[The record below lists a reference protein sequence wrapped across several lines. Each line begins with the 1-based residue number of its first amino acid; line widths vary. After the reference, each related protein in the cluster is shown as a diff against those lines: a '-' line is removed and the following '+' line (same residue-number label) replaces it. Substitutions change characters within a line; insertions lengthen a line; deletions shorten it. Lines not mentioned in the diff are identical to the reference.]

1 MFSSGKIDSIAKQ
14 GDRWIIHSVSPN
26 FFTKKISIDP
36 SWNLFL
42 SDNTE
47 MLFEYPLGKMQSA
60 RYCSIESALILQE
73 GFQWSPSPGFHS
85 TYLLLTNKNPFTFRF
100 VAESIQSYK
109 LEETQIEHGIQ
120 IVFHDD
126 IPTLYNPPVSWEL
139 FTLSKQAAQFALTP
153 DFEKLM
159 GLPLLRDVD
168 LYDHQ
173 VKTVKTVLQRF
184 RGRGLLCDEVGLGKT
199 VEACLTL
206 LELIIRKLVRR
217 TLILTPPSLVSQ
229 WQGELQRKFGLQFA
243 TYDDTSFKELGEQA
257 WHTQD
262 HIIASYH
269 TAKLEP
275 YRSWISREQWDMV
288 IIDEAH
294 HLRNNKTVLW
304 KFASSL
310 QKKYILLL
318 TATPMQNNLDD
329 LFNLVTLLK
338 PGLLNTAKNFK
349 KKFVNKNNDFDI
361 KNIDQLHTL
370 VAECM
375 VRNRRATIAVNFT
388 KRFARTFRVTP
399 SAEEESLYQEVTEF
413 VKIRLK
419 EEKTSL
425 SRISLLSLQKLMGS
439 FPKGIISL
447 LYQILEAKRIADKD
461 RELLLTLIKKAE
473 ELNELTKVKRLLF
486 LLTEFSDKIVIFT
499 QFRATQEYLY
509 KSLEASGHSAVLFH
523 GSLTRMQ
530 KEEAIRLFREEK
542 RVLISTDSGSEG
554 RNLQFCNAIC
564 NFDLPWNPMR
574 IEQRIGR
581 ISRLGQTRDVHI
593 FNMVNANTIE
603 DDVLRILETKINLFE
618 QVIGE
623 MDMIVGNLEDD
634 REFEDMVIDIWIQS
648 DDKQQFSGEIEKFG
662 DRLMLAKEAYLL
674 QQAREDKLFGDK
686 FMARD

>member
-1 MFSSGKIDSIAKQ
+1 MDTITKP
-14 GDRWIIHSVSPN
+14 GDRWVIHSIPPHL
-26 FFTKKISIDP
+26 FMQKIPIDT
-36 SWNLFL
+36 SWNLLL
-42 SDNTE
+42 SDHTE
-47 MLFEYPLGKMQSA
+47 ILFEYPVGKIQAA
-60 RYCSIESALILQE
+60 RYCCTAGALLLQE
-73 GFQWSPSPGFHS
+73 GFKWSPASADPHS
-85 TYLLLTNKNPFTFRF
+85 TYLLLTGKNPFTFRF
-100 VAESIQSYK
+100 VSEPVKSHPIDESH
-109 LEETQIEHGIQ
+109 TEHGIQ

-126 IPTLYNPPVSWEL
+126 IPTLYTPPVSWEL
-139 FTLSKQAAQFALTP
+139 FTLSRQASLFALTP

-168 LYDHQ
+168 LYEHQ

-199 VEACLTL
+199 VEACLIL
-206 LELIIRKLVRR
+206 LELIVRKLVRR
-217 TLILTPPSLVSQ
+217 TLILTPPSLVTQ

-243 TYDDTSFKELGEQA
+243 AYDDVNFKELGEQA
-257 WHTQD
+257 WNMHD

-275 YRSWISREQWDMV
+275 HRSWISREQWDMV

-294 HLRNNKTVLW
+294 HLRNGKTILW

-329 LFNLVTLLK
+329 LYNLVTLLK

-349 KKFVNKNNDFDI
+349 KQFINKNNDFDV
-361 KNIDQLHTL
+361 KNIDQLHSL

-388 KRFARTFRVTP
+388 KRFARTFRTTP
-399 SAEEESLYQEVTEF
+399 SAEEEILYQEVTEF
-413 VKIRLK
+413 VKTRLR
-419 EEKTSL
+419 EEKSSL

-439 FPKGIISL
+439 FPKGIIPL
-447 LYQILEAKRIADKD
+447 LNQMLEAKRIAEKD
-461 RELLLTLIKKAE
+461 REGLLALIKKAE
-473 ELNELTKVKRLLF
+473 QLNDFMKVKRLLS
-486 LLTEFSDKIVIFT
+486 LLKEFPDKMVVFT
-499 QFRATQEYLY
+499 QFRSTQEHLY
-509 KSLEASGHSAVLFH
+509 KSLEASGYSTALFH

-530 KEEAIRLFREEK
+530 KEEAIRTFREEK

-603 DDVLRILETKINLFE
+603 DDVLRILEAKINLFE

-623 MDMIVGNLEDD
+623 MDMIVGNLEED
-634 REFEDMVIDIWIQS
+634 REFEDMIIDIWIRS

-662 DRLMLAKEAYLL
+662 DRLVQAKEEYLL

-686 FMARD
+686 FMAKD

>member
-1 MFSSGKIDSIAKQ
+1 MNNIANP
-14 GDRWIIHSVSPN
+14 GDRWVIYSVSPHI
-26 FFTKKISIDP
+26 FTQIISLDP
-36 SWNLFL
+36 SWNLLL
-42 SDNTE
+42 SDDTKI
-47 MLFEYPLGKMQSA
+47 LFEYPPGKIQA
-60 RYCSIESALILQE
+60 AEYCSIKGALILQE
-73 GFQWSPSPGFHS
+73 GFKWASADVPHH
-85 TYLLLTNKNPFTFRF
+85 TYLLLTDQNPFTFRF
-100 VAESIQSYK
+100 ISEPMQAHVVHESS
-109 LEETQIEHGIQ
+109 TEHGIQ
-120 IVFHDD
+120 IVFHND
-126 IPTLYNPPVSWEL
+126 IPTLYTPPVSWEL
-139 FTLSKQAAQFALTP
+139 FTLSRKAAMFALTP

-168 LYDHQ
+168 LYEHQ
-173 VKTVKTVLQRF
+173 VRTVKTVLQRF

-199 VEACLTL
+199 VEACLIL
-206 LELIIRKLVRR
+206 LELIVRKLVRR
-217 TLILTPPSLVSQ
+217 TLILTPPSLVTQ

-243 TYDDTSFKELGEQA
+243 TYDDAGFKEMGENA
-257 WHTQD
+257 WKTHN

-294 HLRNNKTVLW
+294 HLRNSKTVLW

-329 LFNLVTLLK
+329 LYNLVTLLK

-349 KKFVNKNNDFDI
+349 KQFVHKNDDFNV
-361 KNIDQLHTL
+361 KNLDQLHNL
-370 VAECM
+370 IAECM
-375 VRNRRATIAVNFT
+375 VRNRRATISVNFT
-388 KRFARTFRVTP
+388 KRFARTFRITP
-399 SAEEESLYQEVTEF
+399 SAEEESLYHEVTEF

-419 EEKTSL
+419 QEKSGF

-439 FPKGIISL
+439 YPKGIAPL
-447 LYQILEAKRIADKD
+447 LNQMLEAKRIVEKD
-461 RELLLTLIKKAE
+461 REQLLTLVKKAE
-473 ELNELTKVKRLLF
+473 RLSEF
-486 LLTEFSDKIVIFT
+486 MKIKHLLSLLKEFSDKMVIFT
-499 QFRATQEYLY
+499 QFRATQEHLC
-509 KSLEASGHSAVLFH
+509 KALEESGYSVALFH

-530 KEEAIRLFREEK
+530 KEEAIRSFREEK
-542 RVLISTDSGSEG
+542 HVLISTDSGSEG

-603 DDVLRILETKINLFE
+603 DEVLRVLEAKVNLFE

-634 REFEDMVIDIWIQS
+634 REFEDMIIDMWVQS
-648 DDKQQFSGEIEKFG
+648 DDRHQFSGEMEKFG
-662 DRLMLAKEAYLL
+662 DRLVHAKEEYLL

-686 FMARD
+686 FAAKD